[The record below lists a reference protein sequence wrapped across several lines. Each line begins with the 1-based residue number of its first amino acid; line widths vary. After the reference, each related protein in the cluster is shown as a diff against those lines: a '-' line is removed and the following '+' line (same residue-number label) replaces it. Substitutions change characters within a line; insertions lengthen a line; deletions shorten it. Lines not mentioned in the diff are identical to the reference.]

1 MKSTTVAVPAQSRII
16 LIDTEYDARY
26 TDRGVGRLACM
37 SYSLH
42 PGHAALVGRA
52 DAVKLWSKWVAD
64 PTVMLLGHA
73 VCNEVAVLADESH
86 YTATGE
92 FGVPGFGPHWE
103 AAHALYEANRV
114 LDIETDQRLTHVR
127 FGPHHASVGLGDLAK
142 QLFGEDHSE
151 SKKISPEVRALL
163 NSAIPY
169 SEWPPDVL
177 ERAPWRIKFG
187 YLQEQY
193 GDNVDAWPQAARDY
207 ALDDVRLPWRL
218 REWQQMI
225 WQQDLPDAKGIPDSQ
240 AQVQFSWML
249 HVLAIPGWC
258 ADRERAQG
266 IREHYRKVITH
277 VDRALID
284 CGILDAPGVKLT
296 AKRTQLQHAISDAF
310 AGEPPLPKA
319 LAKNPPTTALTLAER
334 REVCATDVK
343 TVLAAL
349 KHAGV
354 VKPKLVDA
362 LALGPEQLLAAIN
375 ATAQPVLLAH
385 LLRGEALAAANKL
398 SKGGIDH
405 ALDDQQRL
413 LDLAAALLP
422 TLVNAGLIEVSEPR
436 TIKKTRLAD
445 YIFRIL
451 GTDAPLTKTAAETI
465 YDPTPAQRREFCS
478 TASKTVR
485 QAILVG
491 GGTPLN
497 VTDAVAKA
505 IDAMDFDTWLVRS
518 KQPELNAYALRSK
531 ADKTITN
538 FLDKL
543 DTHHRIRTSYQTLV
557 DTGRTSSRGGGEPG
571 KLNIQQL
578 PRDYDKPAHLHV
590 RGCITPDPGWAFI
603 VADYSQLEL
612 CSLAHVLTKLVRYYA
627 MDPKR
632 KAFAERMLGCSIS
645 DKYES
650 TLSRAIN
657 SDQDCHVLMASVLR
671 SRGET
676 YEECYALYKR
686 ADEKKSAKQ
695 LLDVEETKI
704 IDDRQLCK
712 ALNFGLPG
720 GLGELKFI
728 DYAAGYGV
736 SIDMATARHAKAAYL
751 VTWIEMKLYFYHC
764 GMLCK
769 NGDAVIEQFY
779 SKRLRGD
786 CTFTQISNGFFQ
798 ALAADGA
805 KYAGLVLVKHA
816 YRIPESPMYGT
827 RPSGFVHDEYLV
839 SSLIEQAPRA
849 LPEVERLMVQSMSLW
864 IPDVKIKA
872 PGKILKER
880 WGK

>member
-1 MKSTTVAVPAQSRII
+1 VRQTTVAVPAQTRII
-16 LIDTEYDARY
+16 CVDTEYDARY
-26 TDRGVGRLACM
+26 TDRGIGRLACM
-37 SYSLH
+37 SYSLR

-52 DAVKLWSKWVAD
+52 DAVRLWNKWVAD
-64 PTVMLLGHA
+64 PSIMLLGHSLY
-73 VCNEVAVLADESH
+73 NEAAVLADESH

-92 FGVPGFGPHWE
+92 WCVPGFGPHWE
-103 AAHALYEANRV
+103 AAHALYESNRV
-114 LDIETDQRLTHVR
+114 LDTEIDQRLTHVR
-127 FGPHHASVGLGDLAK
+127 FGPHHASVSLGDLAK

-151 SKKISPEVRALL
+151 TKKVPAEVRELL

-177 ERAPWRIKFG
+177 ERAPWRVKFG

-218 REWQQMI
+218 REWQRDM
-225 WQQDLPDAKGIPDSQ
+225 WEGKPIPDSQ

-249 HVLAIPGWC
+249 HMVAIPGWC

-266 IREHYRKVITH
+266 IREHYRRVIGH
-277 VDRALID
+277 VDRTLID
-284 CGILDAPGVKLT
+284 AGILDAPGVKLT
-296 AKRTQLQHAISDAF
+296 AKRAQLQATISDAF
-310 AGEPPLPKA
+310 AGEPPLPKT
-319 LAKNPPTTALTLAER
+319 LAKQDPPAALTPAER
-334 REVCATDVK
+334 REVCPTDTK

-349 KHAGV
+349 KLAGV
-354 VKPKLVDA
+354 VKPKLSEA
-362 LALGPEQLLAAIN
+362 LTLGPEQLLAQIN
-375 ATAQPVLLAH
+375 ATTQPVLLAH
-385 LLRGEALAAANKL
+385 LLRGETFAAVNKL
-398 SKGGIDH
+398 RKSGIDH
-405 ALDDQQRL
+405 ALSDDKQL
-413 LDLAAALLP
+413 VDLADALLP
-422 TLVNAGLIEVSEPR
+422 MLVDAGLIEVSEPR

-451 GTDAPLTKTAAETI
+451 GNDAPLTKTAAETI
-465 YDPTPAQRREFCS
+465 YDPTPQQRREFCS

-491 GGTPLN
+491 GGIPLN
-497 VTDAVAKA
+497 VTDAVTKA
-505 IDAMDFDTWLVRS
+505 IDGREFDEWLRAS
-518 KQPELNAYALRSK
+518 RQAELNAYALRSK

-543 DTHHRIRTSYQTLV
+543 DSPFRVRTTYQTLV
-557 DTGRTSSRGGGEPG
+557 DTGRTSSRGGGAG
-571 KLNIQQL
+571 QLNIQQL

-612 CSLAHVLTKLVRYYA
+612 CSLAHVLTQLVRYYA
-627 MDPKR
+627 ADPRR
-632 KAFAERMLGCSIS
+632 KAFAERMLGCSVS
-645 DKYES
+645 STYES

-657 SDQDCHVLMASVLR
+657 NDQDCHVLMASVLR

-686 ADEKKSAKQ
+686 ADEKKSAK
-695 LLDVEETKI
+695 LPLDADEKQI

-736 SIDMATARHAKAAYL
+736 SIDMPTARHAKAAYL
-751 VTWIEMKLYFYHC
+751 ATWIEMKLYFYYV
-764 GMLCK
+764 GQLCK
-769 NGDAVIEQFY
+769 DGDAVITQFY

-786 CTFTQISNGFFQ
+786 CTFTQASNGFFQ

-805 KYAGLVLVKHA
+805 KYAGLLLVKHA
-816 YRIPESPMYGT
+816 YRVPSSPMFGT

-839 SSLIEQAPRA
+839 SSLVEQAPRA
-849 LPEVERLMVQSMSLW
+849 LPEVERLMVEAMGIW

-872 PGKILKER
+872 PGKILYSR